1 MAAAQAMAEAVFP
14 DSTAPMEGPLAALEQ
29 STVAARR
36 AEVRAGW
43 AVRDLQMGCT
53 AAPGNSD
60 THGLLGLT
68 RRWHHAHW
76 LHEEAELSCIP
87 ALLPPPQGL
96 KLYWRALEGLVAAE
110 AARPDA
116 SPGAGAS
123 LLAASTFHRCVAA
136 CAFELVA
143 AAYRVVSV
151 RQCFLQLLERCSRV
165 SAPCLTGF
173 FRRPSGQW
181 LPHACCCTAGQ
192 PGDVLQAPYCSRV
205 TQEAPQTA

>member
-1 MAAAQAMAEAVFP
+1 MAEAVFP
-14 DSTAPMEGPLAALEQ
+14 DSTATLEGPLAALEQ

-36 AEVRAGW
+36 AEVRAECA
-43 AVRDLQMGCT
+43 AVDLQMGRT
-53 AAPGNSD
+53 AVPGNPE
-60 THGLLGLT
+60 THGLT
-68 RRWHHAHW
+68 RRWHHAHL

-151 RQCFLQLLERCSRV
+151 RQCFCRYWCVARE
-165 SAPCLTGF
+165 CLH
-173 FRRPSGQW
+173 R
-181 LPHACCCTAGQ
+181 A
-192 PGDVLQAPYCSRV
+192 
-205 TQEAPQTA
+205 